1 MTTDD
6 ELLGLLTTALAPE
19 PREPPTQLIGAL
31 RDAATRHAESPG
43 DDKLARVSTFRPSR
57 MRRFTPLIAA
67 AAAVAAFF
75 TGGALQNQSDG
86 RDLLAGGVVEF
97 ETTLKETRGQR
108 TVAVTGIR
116 TGIGR
121 VVQLRTR
128 ALPILPKGDFYE
140 FWFVGPGDTP
150 GRPNRISAGTFHP
163 DENGRSDVDLTAAV
177 DPDLYP
183 RIAITAEPKGGNP
196 SPHGPDLLQ
205 GRISIQKR

>member
-1 MTTDD
+1 M
-6 ELLGLLTTALAPE
+6 
-19 PREPPTQLIGAL
+19 
-31 RDAATRHAESPG
+31 
-43 DDKLARVSTFRPSR
+43 FRPGR
-57 MRRFTPLIAA
+57 MRRFAPLVVA
-67 AAAVAAFF
+67 AAAVAGFF

-86 RDLLAGGVVEF
+86 RDLVAGGVVEF
-97 ETTLKETRGQR
+97 EMTLKGTRGER

-140 FWFVGPGDTP
+140 LWFVGPGDTP
-150 GRPNRISAGTFHP
+150 GSPNRISAGTFHP
-163 DENGRSDVDLTAAV
+163 DEDGRSDVDLTAAV
-177 DPDLYP
+177 DPVLYP

-205 GRISIQKR
+205 GGVTIQKR

>member
-6 ELLGLLTTALAPE
+6 DLLGLLSTALAPD

-31 RDAATRHAESPG
+31 RAAATLHAESPG
-43 DDKLARVSTFRPSR
+43 DDQLARVSIFRPGR
-57 MRRFTPLIAA
+57 MRRFAPLIVA
-67 AAAVAAFF
+67 AAAVAGFF
-75 TGGALQNQSDG
+75 IGGALQNQRDG
-86 RDLLAGGVVEF
+86 RDLVAGGVVEF
-97 ETTLKETRGQR
+97 EMTLKEPRGER

-140 FWFVGPGDTP
+140 LWFVGPGDTP
-150 GRPNRISAGTFHP
+150 GSPNRISAGTFHP
-163 DENGRSDVDLTAAV
+163 DEDGRSDVDLTAAV
-177 DPDLYP
+177 DPVLYP

-205 GRISIQKR
+205 GGVTIQKR